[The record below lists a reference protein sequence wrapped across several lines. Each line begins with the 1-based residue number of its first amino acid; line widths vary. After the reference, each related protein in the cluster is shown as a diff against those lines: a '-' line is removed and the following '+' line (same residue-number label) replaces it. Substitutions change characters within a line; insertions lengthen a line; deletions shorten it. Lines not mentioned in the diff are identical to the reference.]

1 MSFRLESAFADGRQ
15 KKVLT
20 PHNIVKLGNELTT
33 NSENLQQFESRGLT
47 GSADV
52 PSWGLAL
59 AVAVKLLRV
68 LRPAREAGVTSRR
81 AHDGEALH
89 SEGGSSAVLAIAHSD
104 FQDRKG
110 VR

>member
-20 PHNIVKLGNELTT
+20 PHSILKLGNELTT

-47 GSADV
+47 GSDL
-52 PSWGLAL
+52 PSCGLAV
-59 AVAVKLLRV
+59 AIAVKLLRV
-68 LRPAREAGVTSRR
+68 LSPARDAGVTSRR

-89 SEGGSSAVLAIAHSD
+89 SEGGRPRCSRLRTRISRIG
-104 FQDRKG
+104 KG
-110 VR
+110 